1 MLQRT
6 ENPGFPDT
14 MPTAKKQKILIVD
27 NDPFTVLF
35 LNELL
40 GSDNELHYAADEEKT
55 LEIAIAENVDLILLD
70 IMLPDTDGYTIC
82 RTLKRNPQ
90 TAGIPVIFISA
101 KAETDDEVRGLEAGA
116 VDYITKPIS
125 APKILARVRTHLE
138 LKRYRD
144 LLEDLSNIDGLTGI
158 ANRRRFDAVLAHE
171 WSRSMRAQTKLSLIL
186 LDIDHFKQYN
196 DLYGHSAG
204 DTCIKKIAQA
214 LRLGL
219 LRTTDLAARFGG
231 DEFACILPETDA
243 AGAENVARTL
253 HASIDR
259 LVIRHVHLAAGGIV
273 TVSMGIAT
281 AIPTAGT
288 QVLSLIEAADNCLYD
303 AKNEGRNQTR
313 SIDLGR
319 LTC

>member
-1 MLQRT
+1 MT
-6 ENPGFPDT
+6 TND
-14 MPTAKKQKILIVD
+14 KKQKILIVD
-27 NDPFTVLF
+27 DDPVTVLL

-40 GSDNELHYAADEEKT
+40 SLEHELHFATDEKKA
-55 LEIAIAENVDLILLD
+55 LKIAVEHDVDLILLD
-70 IMLPDTDGYTIC
+70 IMLPETDGYTLC
-82 RTLKRNPQ
+82 RTLKRNAE
-90 TAGIPVIFISA
+90 TSAIPVIFISA

-158 ANRRRFDAVLAHE
+158 ANRRRFDAMLAHE
-171 WSRSMRAQTKLSLIL
+171 WSRSMRAQTKLSLIII
-186 LDIDHFKQYN
+186 DIDHFKEYN
-196 DLYGHSAG
+196 DLYGHAAG

-214 LRLGL
+214 LRRGL
-219 LRTTDLAARFGG
+219 LRTTDLAARYGG

-243 AGAENVARTL
+243 PGAANVARML
-253 HASIDR
+253 HEAVGR
-259 LVIRHVHLAAGGIV
+259 LVIRNVHQAAGGIV
-273 TVSMGIAT
+273 SVSMGIAT
-281 AIPTAGT
+281 AEPTAGT
-288 QVLSLIEAADNCLYD
+288 QVLSLIEAADACLYD
-303 AKNEGRNQTR
+303 AKNEGRDQTR

>member
-1 MLQRT
+1 
-6 ENPGFPDT
+6 
-14 MPTAKKQKILIVD
+14 MPASINTTVNKQKILIID
-27 NDPFTVLF
+27 DDPVTVLL

-40 GSDNELHYAADEEKT
+40 GSDHELHFAADGKKAF
-55 LEIAIAENVDLILLD
+55 EIAIAEDVDLILLD

-82 RTLKRNPQ
+82 RSFKKNSQ
-90 TAGIPVIFISA
+90 TTSIPVIFISS
-101 KAETDDEVRGLEAGA
+101 KVETDDEVRGLEAGA

-125 APKILARVRTHLE
+125 APKILARIKTHLE

-171 WSRSMRAQTKLSLIL
+171 WSRAIRSRKQLSLIII
-186 LDIDHFKQYN
+186 DIDYFKEYN

-204 DTCIKKIAQA
+204 DTCIKKIALA
-214 LRLGL
+214 LRRGL

-243 AGAENVARTL
+243 TGAANVARML
-253 HASIDR
+253 HQAVER
-259 LVIRHVHLAAGGIV
+259 LQIRHVHQAGGGVV
-273 TVSMGIAT
+273 TASMGIAT
-281 AIPTAGT
+281 AQPTTGT
-288 QVLSLIEAADNCLYD
+288 QVLELIEAADTCLYD
-303 AKNEGRNQTR
+303 AKHEGRDQTR

-319 LTC
+319 LIC

>member
-1 MLQRT
+1 MT
-6 ENPGFPDT
+6 SND
-14 MPTAKKQKILIVD
+14 KKQKILIVD
-27 NDPFTVLF
+27 DDPVTVLL

-40 GSDNELHYAADEEKT
+40 CSEHELHFADGEDTALK
-55 LEIAIAENVDLILLD
+55 IAVEHDVDLILLD
-70 IMLPDTDGYTIC
+70 IMLPGTDGYTIC
-82 RTLKRNPQ
+82 RTLKRNAE
-90 TAGIPVIFISA
+90 TSAIPVIFISA
-101 KAETDDEVRGLEAGA
+101 KSETDDEVRGLEAGA

-158 ANRRRFDAVLAHE
+158 ANRRRFDAMLAHE
-171 WSRSMRAQTKLSLIL
+171 WSRSMRAQTKLSLII
-186 LDIDHFKQYN
+186 LDIDHFKEYN

-214 LRLGL
+214 LRRGL
-219 LRTTDLAARFGG
+219 LRTTDLAARYGG

-243 AGAENVARTL
+243 AGAANVARLL
-253 HASIDR
+253 HEAVGR
-259 LVIRHVHLAAGGIV
+259 LVIRHVHQAAGGIV
-273 TVSMGIAT
+273 SVSMGIAT

-288 QVLSLIEAADNCLYD
+288 QVLSLIESADGCLYD
-303 AKNEGRNQTR
+303 AKHEGRDQTR

>member
-1 MLQRT
+1 MT
-6 ENPGFPDT
+6 TND
-14 MPTAKKQKILIVD
+14 KKQKILIVD
-27 NDPFTVLF
+27 DDPITVLL

-40 GSDNELHYAADEEKT
+40 SSEHELHFADGEEKA
-55 LEIAIAENVDLILLD
+55 LKIAVEHDVDLILLD
-70 IMLPDTDGYTIC
+70 IMLPETDGYTIC
-82 RTLKRNPQ
+82 RTLKRNAE
-90 TAGIPVIFISA
+90 TSAIPVIFISA
-101 KAETDDEVRGLEAGA
+101 KTETDDEVRGLEAGA

-125 APKILARVRTHLE
+125 APKIIARVRTHLE

-158 ANRRRFDAVLAHE
+158 ANRRRFDAMLAHE
-171 WSRSMRAQTKLSLIL
+171 WSHSMRAQTKLSLIII
-186 LDIDHFKQYN
+186 DIDHFKEYN

-214 LRLGL
+214 LRRGL

-243 AGAENVARTL
+243 PGAANVACML
-253 HASIDR
+253 HEAVER
-259 LVIRHVHLAAGGIV
+259 LVIRHVHQAAGGIV
-273 TVSMGIAT
+273 SVSMGIAT
-281 AIPTAGT
+281 AEPTAGT
-288 QVLSLIEAADNCLYD
+288 QVLSLIESADSCLYD
-303 AKNEGRNQTR
+303 AKHGGRDQTR